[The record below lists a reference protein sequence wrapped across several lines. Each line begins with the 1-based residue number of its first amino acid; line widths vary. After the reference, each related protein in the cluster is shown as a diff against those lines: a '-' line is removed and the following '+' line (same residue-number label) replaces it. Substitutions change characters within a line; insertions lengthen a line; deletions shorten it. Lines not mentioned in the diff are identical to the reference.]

1 MNWNIYLEEI
11 QKAIVYQELVVA
23 SIGNISLKKM
33 NTEDAK
39 NLVIF
44 LNKIGTKITFEQLL
58 LIKYDKTKTEEQ
70 QLIQI
75 QSELNKYLKNK
86 KFTANQLSS
95 FKTFLETNCYFYSG
109 YHYYFKVNSQV
120 YSLSLEENPLD
131 DENWKYI
138 TKTISFDKATYF
150 AKSEGYKQ
158 NPLSNEELSIL
169 FGSIKSIIEQESD
182 PKKDVYM
189 WNPILEKNEK
199 EFERA
204 VDKVFQSLQNMFY
217 LYLARIE
224 ESIKIKPNKKQ
235 IQNLTEEINDNLSDF
250 ADIDLKIKNQFKKQI
265 FDSIQKN
272 AKKTKNEMLAFLNMV
287 FEGNLDKNI
296 FGNKKYNTVTFFK
309 EFNLIKNDVF
319 KNINAKSGRSRIY
332 KRLIEKNFPGW
343 KIESYSNGVLFS
355 QKDLKTYMS
364 YISKYL

>member
-23 SIGNISLKKM
+23 NIGNISLKKM

-39 NLVIF
+39 NLINF
-44 LNKIGTKITFEQLL
+44 LNKIGKKITFEQLL
-58 LIKYDKTKTEEQ
+58 LIKYDKTKIEEQ
-70 QLIQI
+70 QLTQI
-75 QSELNKYLKNK
+75 RSELGILLKNK
-86 KFTANQLSS
+86 KFTNDELLS
-95 FKTFLETNCYFYSG
+95 FKTFLETNCYFDSG

-120 YSLSLEENPLD
+120 YSLSLGEDPLD
-131 DENWKYI
+131 DENWRFV
-138 TKTISFDKATYF
+138 TKTISFDKAIYF
-150 AKSEGYKQ
+150 AQSEGYKQ

-169 FGSIKSIIEQESD
+169 FGSIKSIIEQETN

-189 WNPILEKNEK
+189 WRPILEKHEK
-199 EFERA
+199 EFEHA
-204 VDKVFQSLQNMFY
+204 INNIFESLQDIFS

-224 ESIKIKPNKKQ
+224 ESIKTKPNKKQ
-235 IQNLTEEINDNLSDF
+235 IEDLTEEINDELSDF
-250 ADIDLKIKNQFKKQI
+250 TNIDLKIKNQFKKKI

-272 AKKTKNEMLAFLNMV
+272 AKKTKNKMLAFLNMA

-296 FGNKKYNTVTFFK
+296 FGNKKYNAITFFK
-309 EFNLIKNDVF
+309 EFDLIKNDVF

-332 KRLIEKNFPGW
+332 EGLIKRNFKGW
-343 KIESYSNGVLFS
+343 QVEPSSYGILFS